1 MRIMAVRLVAGAITL
16 ALMAYAWLAWERARD
31 PEPITIL
38 ERVLERGELRVITR
52 ISATTYYQTDKG
64 RAGLEFELAQAF
76 AHRLGVQ
83 LRMLVAPDLEAI
95 FAALD
100 DGEADLAAAGLT
112 YTESRGQRY
121 WFTPPYKDITQ
132 QLVYRVGTPRPDDLS
147 EIGPGELAVIAN
159 SSHADRLRELRNRS
173 HPDLTWAEDE
183 HADSEAMLYRVWNE
197 ELRYTVAD
205 SHELSINRAYYPE
218 LRKAFEISGVE
229 GLAWAFPR
237 TEDLSLYNEAAR
249 YFTDLRLE
257 GTLST
262 LLEEHFGHLGR
273 FDYVG
278 FRAFNRHVADRL
290 PRYRHWFEEAAE
302 EYGVDWR
309 LLAAIGYQESHW
321 DPQAVSPTGVRGIMM
336 LTLDTASMLG
346 VDNRLDPKQS
356 IFGGARYF
364 SRLLERLP
372 EDIEEPHRAW
382 MALAAY
388 NVGYGHLQ
396 DARRLARQRGYD
408 PNDWRV
414 IRDHLPLL
422 SQRQWYVQ
430 TRHGYARGWEPVHY
444 VRNIRLYYQLL
455 QRITEPGRR
464 QVPAGEA
471 LGEPPLPTPPAP
483 PGAPLPADP
492 PAD

>member
-1 MRIMAVRLVAGAITL
+1 MRITAVRLVAGA
-16 ALMAYAWLAWERARD
+16 LMLMLLAYAWLAWERSRG
-31 PEPITIL
+31 PEPLTLL
-38 ERVLERGELRVITR
+38 EQVLERGELRVITR
-52 ISATTYYQTDKG
+52 ISATTYYQTDDG
-64 RAGLEFELAQAF
+64 RAGLEYELAQRF
-76 AHRLGVQ
+76 AHRLGVD
-83 LRMLVAPDLEAI
+83 LRMLVTPDLNAI
-95 FAALD
+95 FEALD
-100 DGEADLAAAGLT
+100 NGEADLAAAGLT
-112 YTESRGQRY
+112 YTKSRGQRY
-121 WFTPPYKDITQ
+121 WFTPPYKDVTQ
-132 QLVYRVGTPRPDDLS
+132 QLVYRVGSGRPDSLND
-147 EIGPGELAVIAN
+147 IRPGELAVIAN
-159 SSHADRLRELRNRS
+159 SSHTDRLRELRDDGYPN
-173 HPDLTWAEDE
+173 LTWEEVE
-183 HADSEAMLYRVWNE
+183 HADSESLLYQVWNE

-218 LRKAFEISGVE
+218 LRKAFELSGVE
-229 GLAWAFPR
+229 GLAWALPR

-249 YFTDLRLE
+249 YFTDLRLD

-278 FRAFNRHVADRL
+278 FRAFSRHVADRL
-290 PRYRHWFEEAAE
+290 PRYRAWFEEAGQ

-321 DPQAVSPTGVRGIMM
+321 DPEAVSPTGVRGIMM
-336 LTLDTASMLG
+336 LTLNTASAVG

-364 SRLLERLP
+364 AQQLERLP
-372 EDIEEPHRAW
+372 DDIQEPHRAW

-408 PNDWRV
+408 PDDWRV
-414 IRDHLPLL
+414 VRDHLPLL
-422 SQRQWYVQ
+422 SQRQWYQQ

-444 VRNIRLYYQLL
+444 VRNIRQYYQLL

-471 LGEPPLPTPPAP
+471 LGDPSVPDSPVPA
-483 PGAPLPADP
+483 GAPLQEVPDP
-492 PAD
+492 D